1 MARRVIEYSMA
12 NLHRQSIQAMIWQ
25 AYGFIES
32 EDMKKQSNSKR
43 RAAEYSVDTLR
54 EQWIEAMIKH
64 GVGRMEA
71 SKHPPGTSR
80 AEMARAK
87 AARAPEPGKYFPV
100 SRDEVEAAREAAYRS
115 GVTFSTYLRW
125 HLLRRNYEADP
136 AVLVGPRRKV
146 VRDPL
151 PQISIALRGPTLQH
165 LADRLDTADA
175 PLTEDQRRA
184 RQRIAEIFADMAR
197 PLKPRRTKRHPAK
210 SG

>member
-1 MARRVIEYSMA
+1 ME
-12 NLHRQSIQAMIWQ
+12 NLHRQSIQVMIWQ

-32 EDMKKQSNSKR
+32 EDMKKQSTSKR

-80 AEMARAK
+80 GNMARAK
-87 AARAPEPGKYFPV
+87 AGRAPETGKYFPV
-100 SRDEVEAAREAAYRS
+100 SRDEVEAAREAAYRC
-115 GVTFSTYLRW
+115 GVTFSTYMRW

-151 PQISIALRGPTLQH
+151 PQISIALRGPDMTLQH
-165 LADRLDTADA
+165 LADRLDTAGA
-175 PLTEDQRRA
+175 PPTEDQRRM
-184 RQRIAEIFADMAR
+184 RQRIADMFADMAR
-197 PLKPRRTKRHPAK
+197 PLEPRRTKRHPAK